1 MNKLFSNLKKFKKH
15 DFERYAEL
23 FEDISDAQS
32 PHTLFIGCSDS
43 RVVPNLI
50 TKTFPGEL
58 FVLRNIA
65 NMVPPYRVTNEY
77 LGAQSVVEYAVNV
90 LNVENIV
97 VCGHSNCGGCDAILH
112 YEKFD
117 DRNLN
122 SVKNWLKMDIPLLN
136 RIEHTLKDSKV
147 HCKNLLVEQLNVVH
161 QMDNLMTFPYI
172 NDAVKEGK
180 LKIFG
185 WYYVIRT
192 GDVFN
197 YNKDTGF
204 FELVN

>member
-1 MNKLFSNLKKFKKH
+1 MEKLFLNLKKFKKE
-15 DFERYAEL
+15 DFLKYAEM
-23 FEDISDAQS
+23 FNDISDSQS
-32 PHTLFIGCSDS
+32 PHTLFVGCSDS

-77 LGAQSVVEYAVNV
+77 LGTQSVVEYAVNV
-90 LNVENIV
+90 LNVENII
-97 VCGHSNCGGCDAILH
+97 VCGHSNCGGCNAILH
-112 YEKFD
+112 YD
-117 DRNLN
+117 DFNDKNLT
-122 SVKNWLKMDIPLLN
+122 SVKNWLKVDLPLLDKVKE
-136 RIEHTLKDSKV
+136 ILKDSKV
-147 HCKNLLVEQLNVVH
+147 HCKNLLVEQLNIVH
-161 QMDNLMTFPYI
+161 QMENLMTFPYI
-172 NDAVKEGK
+172 KDLVNKGN

-185 WYYVIRT
+185 WYYVIKT

-197 YNKDTGF
+197 YNPDTGF

>member
-1 MNKLFSNLKKFKKH
+1 MEKLFLNLKRFKEE
-15 DFERYAEL
+15 DFLKYTEM
-23 FEDISDAQS
+23 FNNISDSQS
-32 PHTLFIGCSDS
+32 PHTLFVGCSDS

-97 VCGHSNCGGCDAILH
+97 VCGHSNCGGCDAILN
-112 YEKFD
+112 YD
-117 DRNLN
+117 NLN
-122 SVKNWLKMDIPLLN
+122 SDNLMSVKNWLKMDLPLLDKVQEILRDSN
-136 RIEHTLKDSKV
+136 VHLKNV
-147 HCKNLLVEQLNVVH
+147 LVEQLNVVR
-161 QMDNLMTFPYI
+161 QMENLMTYPY
-172 NDAVKEGK
+172 VKDLVNKGK
-180 LKIFG
+180 LEIFG
-185 WYYVIRT
+185 WYYVIKT

-197 YNKDTGF
+197 YNTVTGF

>member
-1 MNKLFSNLKKFKKH
+1 MEKLFLNLKKFKKK
-15 DFERYAEL
+15 DFLKYAEM
-23 FEDISDAQS
+23 FNDISDSQS
-32 PHTLFIGCSDS
+32 PHTLFVGCSDS

-65 NMVPPYRVTNEY
+65 NMVPPYRVTSEY

-90 LNVENIV
+90 LNVENII
-97 VCGHSNCGGCDAILH
+97 VCGHSNCGGCDAILN
-112 YEKFD
+112 YNDFNDK
-117 DRNLN
+117 NLT
-122 SVKNWLKMDIPLLN
+122 SVKNWLKMDLPLLDKVQE
-136 RIEHTLKDSKV
+136 ILKDSKV
-147 HCKNLLVEQLNVVH
+147 HCKNLLVEQLNIVH
-161 QMDNLMTFPYI
+161 QMENLMTFPYI
-172 NDAVKEGK
+172 KDLVNKGN

-185 WYYVIRT
+185 WYYVIKT

-197 YNKDTGF
+197 YNADTGF

>member
-1 MNKLFSNLKKFKKH
+1 MEKLFLNLKKFKKE
-15 DFERYAEL
+15 DFLKYAEM
-23 FEDISDAQS
+23 FNDISDSQS
-32 PHTLFIGCSDS
+32 PHTLFVGCSDS

-97 VCGHSNCGGCDAILH
+97 VCGHSNCGGCNAILH
-112 YEKFD
+112 YD
-117 DRNLN
+117 DFNDKKLT
-122 SVKNWLKMDIPLLN
+122 SVKNWLKIDLPLLDKVQE
-136 RIEHTLKDSKV
+136 ILKDSKV
-147 HCKNLLVEQLNVVH
+147 HCKNLLVEQLNIIH
-161 QMDNLMTFPYI
+161 QMENLMTFPYI
-172 NDAVKEGK
+172 KDSVNKGN

-185 WYYVIRT
+185 WYYVIKT

-197 YNKDTGF
+197 YNTDTGF